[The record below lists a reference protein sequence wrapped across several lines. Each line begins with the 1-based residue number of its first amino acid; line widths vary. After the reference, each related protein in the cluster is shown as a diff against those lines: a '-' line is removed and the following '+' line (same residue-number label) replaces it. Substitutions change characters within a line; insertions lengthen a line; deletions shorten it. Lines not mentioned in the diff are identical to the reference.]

1 MVREQIPL
9 FRYTNE
15 HDLGL
20 TQRECESVVRSRAFM
35 EILRLRRNLYYK
47 ELAND
52 PSLTRTAVKGQLVFA
67 ITKLLEKGMEDK
79 AVAAIMNLAKL
90 EGWTTDQANVNIFN
104 DLNQKDIDALRK
116 KFTPLVAKEAN

>member
-1 MVREQIPL
+1 
-9 FRYTNE
+9 
-15 HDLGL
+15 
-20 TQRECESVVRSRAFM
+20 M